1 MNTVIGIW
9 LIAFGM
15 SFMLF
20 GISDMTVK
28 EKAVCIAGIMTFM
41 TIVIAGAYC
50 FTGGNQDFPGDRRK
64 ELHT

>member
-28 EKAVCIAGIMTFM
+28 EKAVCIAGIMMFM

-50 FTGGNQDFPGDRRK
+50 FTGGN
-64 ELHT
+64 